1 MGMDLEI
8 SPTELAELLKSGT
21 KVRLIDVREE
31 WEVQHVAIAGA
42 EHIPMMQVPQHF
54 EEFQQDPDCQIVCY
68 CHAGMRSL
76 TVADWMR
83 RYAQINARSLS
94 GGIDAW
100 SREIDPSLPRY

>member
-1 MGMDLEI
+1 MDLEI
-8 SPTELAELLKSGT
+8 SPAELDKLLKSEC
-21 KVRLIDVREE
+21 KVRLIDVRDE
-31 WEVQHVAIAGA
+31 WEYRHVSIPGA

-54 EEFQQDPDCQIVCY
+54 EEFKQDPDCRIVCY

-83 RYAQINARSLS
+83 RYGLVNACSLA

-100 SREIDPSLPRY
+100 SREIDPGLPRY